1 MNNDLKNLY
10 SELFQ
15 ASLQVL
21 AETSLQAALLTERE
35 GEAIFKELTRLRT
48 DFELA
53 ANADDLSRLERL
65 SDELFDLGVKARRLL
80 D

>member
-1 MNNDLKNLY
+1 MNDDLKNLY

-21 AETSLQAALLTERE
+21 AETSRQAALLTERE
-35 GEAIFKELTRLRT
+35 SKAIHRELTRLRT

-53 ANADDLSRLERL
+53 NADDPAQLERL
-65 SDELFDLGVKARRLL
+65 SDELFDLGVRARRLL